1 MTRAVTIAELGDQNT
16 FTVDGT
22 NNRVG
27 IGSTLPTAKLDV
39 GGVVVATAF
48 TGDGTGL
55 TGVASTDN
63 IITGTAAT
71 FTGGVDISGASNI
84 SVTGVIT
91 ATSFEGDG
99 SQLTG
104 VSGFATALS
113 STQSS
118 PLFSIFKTAQTLEVA
133 AGTSITVESDAVAGY
148 HAFMRE
154 GIIHVGSGSTFHV
167 GSGTTLVTNVLGI
180 F

>member
-39 GGVVVATAF
+39 GGVVVATAATVGSAVTINS
-48 TGDGTGL
+48 TGIDAGAG
-55 TGVASTDN
+55 
-63 IITGTAAT
+63 IITAA
-71 FTGGVDISGASNI
+71 
-84 SVTGVIT
+84 
-91 ATSFEGDG
+91 SFEGDG

-167 GSGTTLVTNVLGI
+167 GSGTTLLTNVLGI

>member
-39 GGVVVATAF
+39 GGVVVATAATVGSAVTINS
-48 TGDGTGL
+48 TGIDAGAG
-55 TGVASTDN
+55 
-63 IITGTAAT
+63 IITAA
-71 FTGGVDISGASNI
+71 
-84 SVTGVIT
+84 
-91 ATSFEGDG
+91 SFEGDG

-148 HAFMRE
+148 LAFMRE

-167 GSGTTLVTNVLGI
+167 GSGTTLLTNVLGI

>member
-39 GGVVVATAF
+39 GGVVVATAATVGSAVTINS
-48 TGDGTGL
+48 TGIDAGAG
-55 TGVASTDN
+55 
-63 IITGTAAT
+63 IITAA
-71 FTGGVDISGASNI
+71 
-84 SVTGVIT
+84 
-91 ATSFEGDG
+91 SFEGDG

-133 AGTSITVESDAVAGY
+133 AGTSITVESVVVAGY

-167 GSGTTLVTNVLGI
+167 GSGTTLLTNVLGI

>member
-39 GGVVVATAF
+39 GGVVVATAATVGSAVTINS
-48 TGDGTGL
+48 TGIDAGAG
-55 TGVASTDN
+55 
-63 IITGTAAT
+63 IITAA
-71 FTGGVDISGASNI
+71 
-84 SVTGVIT
+84 
-91 ATSFEGDG
+91 SFEGDG

>member
-1 MTRAVTIAELGDQNT
+1 MTRAVQIAELGDQNV
-16 FTVDGT
+16 FTIDGD

-39 GGVVVATAF
+39 GGVVVATAATVGSAVTINS
-48 TGDGTGL
+48 TGIDAGAG
-55 TGVASTDN
+55 
-63 IITGTAAT
+63 IITAA
-71 FTGGVDISGASNI
+71 
-84 SVTGVIT
+84 
-91 ATSFEGDG
+91 SFEGDG

-167 GSGTTLVTNVLGI
+167 GSGTTLLTNVLGI

>member
-1 MTRAVTIAELGDQNT
+1 MTRAVQIAELGDQNV
-16 FTVDGT
+16 FTIDGD

-27 IGSTLPTAKLDV
+27 IGSTQPTVKLDV
-39 GGVVVATAF
+39 NGVVVATAF
-48 TGDGTGL
+48 TGDGSGL
-55 TGVASTDN
+55 TGLANTSIINADQINVSGVVTAS
-63 IITGTAAT
+63 
-71 FTGGVDISGASNI
+71 
-84 SVTGVIT
+84 
-91 ATSFEGDG
+91 SFEGDG

-113 STQSS
+113 STQTS
-118 PLFSIFKTAQTLEVA
+118 PLFSIFKTAQTLEV
-133 AGTSITVESDAVAGY
+133 GTGISVTVESDANCGNL
-148 HAFMRE
+148 AFMRE